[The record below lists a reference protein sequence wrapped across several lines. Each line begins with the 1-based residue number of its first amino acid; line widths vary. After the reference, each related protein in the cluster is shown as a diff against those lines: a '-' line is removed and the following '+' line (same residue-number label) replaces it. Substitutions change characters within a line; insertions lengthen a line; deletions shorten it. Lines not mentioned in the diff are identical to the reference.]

1 MAPKQSTQPRGG
13 CSSVNVGNSTYSD
26 MPAQWPPRL
35 TIRQRMFEAPP
46 ERVRGREKGEG
57 VPELRSLGR
66 RTGCWSGPEFRER
79 GDHRRMFQGVWGAA
93 GGQDVGGCGA
103 CRSNNN
109 NSRWRA
115 PDHHGAHFF
124 GSLQR
129 ANADAVFA
137 SMGEEVSSRN
147 KSAAANRASPRSC
160 IPQSDFFL

>member
-1 MAPKQSTQPRGG
+1 MAPKQKTQPRPG
-13 CSSVNVGNSTYSD
+13 CSSVNVGDSTYSD
-26 MPAQWPPRL
+26 IPAQWPRRL

-46 ERVRGREKGEG
+46 VCGGERRGK
-57 VPELRSLGR
+57 VSDLRSLGR

-93 GGQDVGGCGA
+93 GGQDVGGRGA
-103 CRSNNN
+103 RRSNNN

-115 PDHHGAHFF
+115 PDHHGAHFS

-137 SMGEEVSSRN
+137 SMGEEVSSRGQDL
-147 KSAAANRASPRSC
+147 AGAFAPHELLVAPAH
-160 IPQSDFFL
+160 LGA